1 MRIGPKGTTVAVA
14 LFVFVGVAV
23 MIISPHEDIFL
34 GNPDTG
40 GPLEVQFGT
49 PALGAIYT
57 YWPESGVERLNV
69 SSGIWDRFKI
79 ELFNLLGREGT
90 LDLGDYDIRGQEITG
105 QFFRRE
111 FLGERKVNVTTLET
125 GFLVAV
131 FPAKAQ
137 KALAEGR
144 RKVREHWPEE
154 FDSLVSTSDSSLR
167 PK

>member
-1 MRIGPKGTTVAVA
+1 MRIGPKGTTAAVA

-49 PALGAIYT
+49 PASRAIYT
-57 YWPESGVERLNV
+57 YWPESGIERLNV
-69 SSGIWDRFKI
+69 SSGIWDSFKI
-79 ELFNLLGREGT
+79 ELFYLLEREGQV
-90 LDLGDYDIRGQEITG
+90 DLGEYDIRGQEITG
-105 QFFRRE
+105 HFFRRE
-111 FLGERKVNVTTLET
+111 SFEGGGQEILER
-125 GFLVAV
+125 GFLVVV

-144 RKVREHWPEE
+144 RKVRAHWPEE
-154 FDSLVSTSDSSLR
+154 LGVVSTSGSSLS